1 MYAIGIDIGGTKI
14 AGALISLD
22 GNISEMNRV
31 PSPASSAAEMEDAI
45 VDMAKTL
52 LDNRDVSGIGIA
64 AAGFI
69 DADGST
75 VLYAPN
81 ISWRSEPLR
90 EKLQARI
97 GSNIVIEN
105 DANAA
110 GWAEYRFGAGRGYTH
125 MTMLTSGTGVGGAV
139 IIDGRLVRGGFG
151 AAGELG
157 HVRVVYEGL
166 ECGCGAH
173 GCLEQYASGRALLR
187 IASERARALPA
198 GTPLRAALET
208 DGTMDPDAL
217 RALLEDGDPNAH
229 EALAELA
236 QWLGRGCASIAAVL
250 DPQIFVIG
258 GGVASAGAA
267 LLDPVR
273 ASFQREMSARGFHPE
288 PDFAIAELV
297 NDAGVVGAA
306 DLARERSRLD

>member
-22 GNISEMNRV
+22 GNISDMNRV

-45 VDMAKTL
+45 VVMAKTL
-52 LDNRDVSGIGIA
+52 LDSRDVAGIGIA

-90 EKLQARI
+90 EKLEARI
-97 GSNIVIEN
+97 GTNIVIEN

-157 HVRVVYEGL
+157 HVRVVNEGL

-187 IASERARALPA
+187 IASEHASGLPA

-208 DGTMDPDAL
+208 NGTMDPDAL

-229 EALAELA
+229 EALTEVAH
-236 QWLGRGCASIAAVL
+236 WLGRGCASIAAVL

>member
-31 PSPASSAAEMEDAI
+31 PSPASSAA
-45 VDMAKTL
+45 
-52 LDNRDVSGIGIA
+52 
-64 AAGFI
+64 
-69 DADGST
+69 
-75 VLYAPN
+75 N

-110 GWAEYRFGAGRGYTH
+110 GWAEYRFGAGHGYTH
-125 MTMLTSGTGVGGAV
+125 MTMLTSGTGVG
-139 IIDGRLVRGGFG
+139 
-151 AAGELG
+151 
-157 HVRVVYEGL
+157 
-166 ECGCGAH
+166 
-173 GCLEQYASGRALLR
+173 
-187 IASERARALPA
+187 
-198 GTPLRAALET
+198 
-208 DGTMDPDAL
+208 
-217 RALLEDGDPNAH
+217 
-229 EALAELA
+229 
-236 QWLGRGCASIAAVL
+236 
-250 DPQIFVIG
+250 
-258 GGVASAGAA
+258 GAA